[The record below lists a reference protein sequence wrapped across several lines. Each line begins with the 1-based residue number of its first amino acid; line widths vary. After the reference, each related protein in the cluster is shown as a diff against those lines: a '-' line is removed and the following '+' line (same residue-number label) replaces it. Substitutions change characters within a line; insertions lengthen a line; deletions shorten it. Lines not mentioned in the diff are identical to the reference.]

1 MDKENKLGQML
12 NALTGLKMRFP
23 KGLSYAQLKEELDKL
38 GIFFNRAMC
47 TKFVKSNV
55 LNKFGNARYTKYTI
69 NEFIAVP
76 LRDALN
82 SRKPVVEYT
91 FKPKKLRPMSQ
102 TNPTEP
108 IDTHITTYIKYLEK
122 LGYVVFKPIENA
134 SVSITQTIQSH
145 N

>member
-1 MDKENKLGQML
+1 
-12 NALTGLKMRFP
+12 MRFP
-23 KGLSYAQLKEELDKL
+23 KGLSYAQLKEELNKL
-38 GIFFNRAMC
+38 SIFFSHAMC

-55 LNKFGNARYTKYTI
+55 LNKFGNARYTKYSI
-69 NEFIAVP
+69 NEFVAVP

-82 SRKPVVEYT
+82 SRKPVVEYRL
-91 FKPKKLRPMSQ
+91 KPKKLRPLSQ
-102 TNPTEP
+102 ANPTEP

-122 LGYVVFKPIENA
+122 LGYIVFKPIEHA